1 MTTATIESRFEWVRM
16 KAARRLLVVVPR
28 EGDCLLLPALAASS
42 VKPEMVAA
50 VEAVI
55 PSESLRNVAVIG
67 NTNLPANVTPSVQ
80 ALNQAIPFFG
90 MLMGFNCI
98 GHAVWV
104 FDGTGNQFSPGC
116 RDADVL
122 MVDSA
127 QVPMLPDNWLAE
139 AREVMRGHQV
149 LVHDRATYKLL
160 MLA

>member
-1 MTTATIESRFEWVRM
+1 MTTASIESRFDWVRM

-28 EGDCLLLPALAASS
+28 EGDCLLMPALAASS

-50 VEAVI
+50 VERMI

-67 NTNLPANVTPSVQ
+67 NTTLPANVPPSIQ
-80 ALNQAIPFFG
+80 ALNQVIPFFG
-90 MLMGFNCI
+90 MLMGFTYI
-98 GHAVWV
+98 GHSVWV
-104 FDGTGNQFSPGC
+104 FDGALNQFGPGC

-127 QVPMLPDNWLAE
+127 LVPILSDNWVAE
-139 AREVMRGHQV
+139 ARNVMRGRQI
-149 LVHDRATYKLL
+149 LLHDRATYKLL